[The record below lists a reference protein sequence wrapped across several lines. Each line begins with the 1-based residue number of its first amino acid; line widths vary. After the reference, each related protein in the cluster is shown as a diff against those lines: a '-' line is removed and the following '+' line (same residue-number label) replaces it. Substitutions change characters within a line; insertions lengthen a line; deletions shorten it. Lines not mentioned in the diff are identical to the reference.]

1 MASSAPVGDHHT
13 QRRAR
18 IYVSPASPPMR
29 WSRLELEGDSSTTV
43 RRRRAPT
50 VVKQR
55 TATRVLGILLQVL
68 WEAQL
73 EPWACHGCRRLS
85 GGSLTSGQHCIGE
98 GPSRCCA
105 RVWLPC
111 RFVSVAG
118 WLGAGVPNS
127 MGSYT
132 QGGRFVSGLALAPR
146 PVNRTAACQRG
157 VHRWHAFPGVSV
169 GQGRGPCHPGVSG
182 QRAASS
188 RGAFGCRLVR
198 GARSG
203 AAWCAV
209 LSPSPPGARAEGR
222 AIQGC
227 LRAPPGARCSVRPLL
242 EG

>member
-1 MASSAPVGDHHT
+1 MCVHAAQVVAWAS
-13 QRRAR
+13 RAAVALLAAAD
-18 IYVSPASPPMR
+18 YAATLYWGGHSP
-29 WSRLELEGDSSTTV
+29 
-43 RRRRAPT
+43 
-50 VVKQR
+50 
-55 TATRVLGILLQVL
+55 GI
-68 WEAQL
+68 
-73 EPWACHGCRRLS
+73 
-85 GGSLTSGQHCIGE
+85 
-98 GPSRCCA
+98 A
-105 RVWLPC
+105 RVVRLL
-111 RFVSVAG
+111 RRSV
-118 WLGAGVPNS
+118 LVVVCQGAGVPNS
-127 MGSYT
+127 MGSCT

-222 AIQGC
+222 VIQGC

>member
-1 MASSAPVGDHHT
+1 MWQTTRTGHAGW
-13 QRRAR
+13 
-18 IYVSPASPPMR
+18 PP
-29 WSRLELEGDSSTTV
+29 WPSGS
-43 RRRRAPT
+43 
-50 VVKQR
+50 
-55 TATRVLGILLQVL
+55 TRVLHHAWGALLRR
-68 WEAQL
+68 
-73 EPWACHGCRRLS
+73 WAHS
-85 GGSLTSGQHCIGE
+85 V
-98 GPSRCCA
+98 A
-105 RVWLPC
+105 RV
-111 RFVSVAG
+111 VAFCSGLG
-118 WLGAGVPNS
+118 WLGAEVPNS

-209 LSPSPPGARAEGR
+209 LSPSPPGARAESR
-222 AIQGC
+222 VIQGC